1 MSAKYS
7 VPLSKVI
14 ETESLEVVYLPKDA
28 SEILI
33 TSFEVGRPSLIL
45 ASHDDYFNSERVQ
58 FIGKSEMEFLKD
70 MGDNERQSAL
80 ERFFSKE
87 PITVILPLVCDDC
100 PQDILHFAQKYKVPI
115 LKTSEETSNAISSL
129 VSFLNVELAERIT
142 RHGVLVE
149 VSGEGIL
156 IVGDSGVGKSET
168 VVELIKRG
176 HRLVADDAV
185 ELRKVSS
192 RTIVGSAPDNIR
204 HFIELRGVGI
214 IDARRLFGMGAVKL
228 TVKIDMVIELEQWD
242 DEKVYERMGI
252 EDEYTTILGISV
264 PLAVV
269 PVRPGRNL
277 AVIVEVAAINNR
289 QKKMGY
295 NSAKELLANL
305 GMVDEEAAEEKAPID
320 IWQNF

>member
-1 MSAKYS
+1 MSKKYT

-14 ETESLEVVYLPKDA
+14 KSENLQVIFLPKEA
-28 SEILI
+28 TEIHI
-33 TSFEVGRPSLIL
+33 TSFEVCRPSLIL
-45 ASHDDYFNSERVQ
+45 ASHDDYFNADRVQ
-58 FIGKSEMEFLKD
+58 FLGKSEMGFLGD
-70 MGDNERQSAL
+70 MDKEERYKAL
-80 ERFFSKE
+80 ERFFSKQ
-87 PITVILPLVCDDC
+87 PVTAILPCNVTETPDE
-100 PQDILHFAQKYKVPI
+100 ILYLAKKYKVP
-115 LKTSEETSNAISSL
+115 LLRTTEETSNTISSL
-129 VSFLNVELAERIT
+129 VSYLNVELADRVT

-168 VVELIKRG
+168 VVELLKRG

-185 ELRKVSS
+185 EIRKVSS
-192 RTIVGSAPDNIR
+192 KSIVGSAPENIR

-214 IDARRLFGMGAVKL
+214 IDARRLFGMSAVKM
-228 TVKIDMVIELEQWD
+228 TVKIDMVIQLEQWD
-242 DEKVYERMGI
+242 ENKVYERLGV
-252 EDEYTTILGISV
+252 EEESTNILGINV

-305 GMVDEEAAEEKAPID
+305 GMADELDVEKQPPQD
-320 IWQNF
+320 IWHNI

>member
-1 MSAKYS
+1 MTSKYS

-14 ETESLEVVYLPKDA
+14 DAESLEVIYLPKEA
-28 SEILI
+28 SSIHI
-33 TSFEVGRPSLIL
+33 TSYEVCRPSLIL
-45 ASHDDYFNSERVQ
+45 ASHDDYYNTDRMQ
-58 FIGKSEMEFLKD
+58 FLGKSEMAFLSDMKD
-70 MGDNERQSAL
+70 EERYKAL
-80 ERFFSKE
+80 ERMFGKN
-87 PITVILPLVCDDC
+87 PITVILPACTPTC
-100 PQDILHFAQKYKVPI
+100 PEDIKELAKKYEVP
-115 LKTSEETSNAISSL
+115 LLRTTEETSNAISSL
-129 VSFLNVELAERIT
+129 VSFLNVELAERVT

-168 VVELIKRG
+168 VVELMKRG

-185 ELRKVSS
+185 EIRKVSS
-192 RTIVGSAPDNIR
+192 RTLVGSAPDNIR

-214 IDARRLFGMGAVKL
+214 IDARRLFGMSAVKM

-242 DEKVYERMGI
+242 DNKVYERMGL
-252 EDEYTTILGISV
+252 EEETTNILGINV

-277 AVIVEVAAINNR
+277 AVIIEVAAINNR

-295 NSAKELLANL
+295 NSAKELLTSL
-305 GMVDEEAAEEKAPID
+305 GMVEDIKEEKKSPLS
-320 IWQNF
+320 IWHS

>member
-1 MSAKYS
+1 MSIKYS

-14 ETESLEVVYLPKDA
+14 TTESLEEVYLPKDA
-28 SEILI
+28 SEIFI
-33 TSFEVGRPSLIL
+33 TSFEVCRPSLIL
-45 ASHDDYFNSERVQ
+45 ASHDLYFNSERVQ
-58 FIGKSEMEFLKD
+58 FIGKSEMEFLED
-70 MGDNERQSAL
+70 MEEDERQSAL
-80 ERFFSKE
+80 ERFFSKKAV
-87 PITVILPLVCDDC
+87 TVILPLSCVEC
-100 PQDILHFAQKYKVPI
+100 PADILTLAQKYEVP
-115 LKTSEETSNAISSL
+115 LLRTGEETSNAISSL

-214 IDARRLFGMGAVKL
+214 IDARRLFGMSAVKM

-242 DEKVYERMGI
+242 DEKVYERMGLD
-252 EDEYTTILGISV
+252 DEYTTILGISV

-277 AVIVEVAAINNR
+277 AVIIEVAAINNR

-305 GMVDEEAAEEKAPID
+305 GMMDEEAKEVRAPID